1 MGFKISRKTSLKC
14 GKIVY
19 VDMDNVLV
27 DFQSGLD
34 RVPEAVKAEYADDGT
49 GKPHYDEIP
58 GIFSLMD
65 PMPGAIEAMQELN
78 KFFDLY
84 ILSTAPWLTPSAWSD
99 KLEWV
104 QRYFGKDEN
113 SIFYK
118 RLIISHHKDL
128 NRGDFLIDDREKNGA
143 DQFKGELIQFGSSR
157 FPDWP
162 AVVKYLLNKIGY

>member
-1 MGFKISRKTSLKC
+1 MGFLLSSETDTKC

-27 DFQSGLD
+27 DFKSGLD
-34 RVPEAVKAEYADDGT
+34 RVPEAIKADYADDGT
-49 GKPHYDEIP
+49 GKPHYDDIP

-65 PMPGAIEAMQELN
+65 PMPGAIEAMEELD

-84 ILSTAPWLTPSAWSD
+84 ILSTAPWLNPSAWKD

-104 QRYFGKDEN
+104 QRYFGKDKD

-118 RLIISHHKDL
+118 RLIISHKKNL
-128 NRGDFLIDDREKNGA
+128 NRGNFLIDDRENNGA
-143 DQFKGELIQFGSSR
+143 LEFTGELIRFGSAK

-162 AVVKYLLNKIGY
+162 TVVEYLCNHQN